1 MQGIMADQDITFQL
15 VGRAQRGD
23 RSAFEELLTRSRERV
38 RTIIEVRMGRSLRQK
53 VDPEDLLQETTA
65 RALESIGKF
74 QWQGKESFRRWLQG
88 IAENVV
94 RESAKKFRRELA
106 LDVAPELASDEASP
120 STLLRRSER
129 FERLEQALEG
139 LTEDQKRVILLA
151 RIEGVRVD
159 EIARRMNRTTN
170 AVRTLLFRAMQK
182 LKDSF
187 GDTESLHLPAKP
199 LEEKGDRDE

>member
-1 MQGIMADQDITFQL
+1 M
-15 VGRAQRGD
+15 
-23 RSAFEELLTRSRERV
+23 
-38 RTIIEVRMGRSLRQK
+38 
-53 VDPEDLLQETTA
+53 
-65 RALESIGKF
+65 
-74 QWQGKESFRRWLQG
+74 
-88 IAENVV
+88 

-139 LTEDQKRVILLA
+139 LTEDQKKVILLA

-182 LKDSF
+182 LKTSF

-199 LEEKGDRDE
+199 LEEKGDHDE